1 MRDEGRFFLLRK
13 RGKRP
18 TDIYEI
24 KEILVSFFRIAL
36 VGAKN
41 GPLRAGTTN
50 DSFGSAAVV

>member
-18 TDIYEI
+18 ADFHEN
-24 KEILVSFFRIAL
+24 KEIVVFFAR
-36 VGAKN
+36 VGTKN

-50 DSFGSAAVV
+50 DRFTP